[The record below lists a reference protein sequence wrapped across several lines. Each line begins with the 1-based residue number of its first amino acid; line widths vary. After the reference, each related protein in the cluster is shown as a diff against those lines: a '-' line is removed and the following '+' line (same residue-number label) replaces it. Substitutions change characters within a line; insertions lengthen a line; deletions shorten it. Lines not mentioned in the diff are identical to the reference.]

1 MKRKRKVFLVLLIA
15 FVILITGGCSQ
26 KVKSDQ
32 ITQLDRVETTEKKG
46 TSVKKLEKINQIPD
60 DGIITAAQMDT
71 ISGEDGQFQFSGKDQ
86 DKGAD

>member
-46 TSVKKLEKINQIPD
+46 TSVKKLEKINQIPNYL
-60 DGIITAAQMDT
+60 IINQT
-71 ISGEDGQFQFSGKDQ
+71 ILNTIKIISIILSKQIIEK
-86 DKGAD
+86 KIKN

>member
-32 ITQLDRVETTEKKG
+32 ITQLDRVETTEKKVHQ
-46 TSVKKLEKINQIPD
+46 SKNLKR
-60 DGIITAAQMDT
+60 
-71 ISGEDGQFQFSGKDQ
+71 
-86 DKGAD
+86 